1 MRRRRFLGA
10 TFLGLAGAALP
21 AVGGWGSPE
30 GSVIRTGEPMAVQR
44 DGERIRLFLCG
55 DVMTGRGIDQIL
67 PHPSDPEIHESY
79 LSSAVQYIEVGERA
93 NGPIPRDVDYTYVWG
108 DALSR
113 LADAEPDLR
122 IVNLETAVTT
132 SDDYWP
138 GKGIHYRM
146 HPANLPVLAAAG
158 IDCCTLANN
167 HVLDWGYRGL
177 RETVEVLRKNGI
189 RTAGAGADLDEAAA
203 PAVLDREGGRRVL
216 VFSLGHTSS
225 GIDESWQAGPGR
237 QGVWWLDELS
247 SASID
252 MIGRRVQAARRPGDT
267 VLASLHWGGNWGY
280 GITRRTRDFAHDLLD
295 HAGVDLVHGH
305 SSHHPLG
312 IEVYRDKL
320 ILYGCGDFINDY
332 EGIRGNERYRDDLRV
347 MYLPDLDPSTGRL
360 LALEMVVL
368 QSHRFGL
375 RTASAGDVKWLAGE
389 LNRESLK
396 LGNAAVA
403 VSDSGLSLRWD

>member
-1 MRRRRFLGA
+1 MHRRQFLGA
-10 TFLGLAGAALP
+10 TLGGLAGLAFN
-21 AVGGWGSPE
+21 VGSSGREASP
-30 GSVIRTGEPMAVQR
+30 GESDAGRAMTER
-44 DGERIRLFLCG
+44 DREERLRLFLCG

-67 PHPSDPEIHESY
+67 PHPSHPEIHESY

-93 NGPIPRDVDYTYVWG
+93 SGPIPRGVDYTYVWG
-108 DALSR
+108 EALAR
-113 LADAEPDLR
+113 LADAGPDLR

-132 SDDYWP
+132 SGDHWP

-158 IDCCTLANN
+158 IDCCVLANN

-177 RETVEVLRKNGI
+177 RETVEMLHGSGI

-203 PAVLDREGGRRVL
+203 PAVLEWGEGRRLL

-252 MIGRRVQAARRPGDT
+252 RIARRAQAARRPGDI

-280 GITRRTRDFAHDLLD
+280 GITRRTREFAHDLLD

-332 EGIRGNERYRDDLRV
+332 EGIRGNEQYRDDLRV
-347 MYLPDLDPSTGRL
+347 MYLPDLEASTGRL
-360 LALEMVVL
+360 LALEMAVF
-368 QSHRFGL
+368 QSYRFRL
-375 RTASAGDVKWLAGE
+375 RDASAEDVKWLAGE
-389 LNRESLK
+389 MNRESQR
-396 LGNAAVA
+396 LGGAAIA
-403 VSDSGLSLRWD
+403 VSDRGLVLRWD

>member
-1 MRRRRFLGA
+1 MHRRRFLGA
-10 TFLGLAGAALP
+10 TALGIAGAAL
-21 AVGGWGSPE
+21 AAGGGQRSP
-30 GSVIRTGEPMAVQR
+30 GGGVIESDRSTT
-44 DGERIRLFLCG
+44 ERIDGTSLRLFLCG

-67 PHPSDPEIHESY
+67 PHPSHPEIHESY

-93 NGPIPRDVDYTYVWG
+93 SGPIPRGVDYTYVWG
-108 DALSR
+108 EALVR
-113 LADAEPDLR
+113 LADAGPDLR

-132 SDDYWP
+132 SGDYWP

-158 IDCCTLANN
+158 IDCCVLANN

-177 RETVEVLRKNGI
+177 RETVEVLHGSGI

-203 PAVLDREGGRRVL
+203 PAVLEWGEGRRLL

-252 MIGRRVQAARRPGDT
+252 RIGRRVQAARRPGDI

-280 GITRRTRDFAHDLLD
+280 GIARRTREFAHDLLD

-347 MYLPDLDPSTGRL
+347 MYLPDLEASTGRL
-360 LALEMVVL
+360 LALEMAVF
-368 QSHRFGL
+368 QSYRFRL
-375 RTASAGDVKWLAGE
+375 RDASAEDLRWLAGE
-389 LNRESLK
+389 LNRESQR
-396 LGNAAVA
+396 LGGAAIA
-403 VSDSGLSLRWD
+403 VSDRGLVLRWD

>member
-1 MRRRRFLGA
+1 
-10 TFLGLAGAALP
+10 
-21 AVGGWGSPE
+21 
-30 GSVIRTGEPMAVQR
+30 VIESDRSTT
-44 DGERIRLFLCG
+44 ERIDGTSLRLFLCG

-67 PHPSDPEIHESY
+67 PHPSLPEIHEAY
-79 LSSAVQYIEVGERA
+79 LTSAAQYIEVGERVS
-93 NGPIPRDVDYTYVWG
+93 GPIPRGVDYAYVWG
-108 DALSR
+108 EALPR
-113 LADAEPDLR
+113 LEAAAPDLR

-158 IDCCTLANN
+158 IDCCALANN

-177 RETVEVLRKNGI
+177 QETVGALHGKGI
-189 RTAGAGADLDEAAA
+189 RTAGAGTDLDAAAA
-203 PAVLDREGGRRVL
+203 PAVLVYGAGRRLL

-237 QGVWWLDELS
+237 QGVWWLDKLS

-252 MIGRRVQAARRPGDT
+252 MIGRRVQAARRPGDI

-280 GITRRTRDFAHDLLD
+280 GITRRTREFARDLLD

-347 MYLPDLDPSTGRL
+347 MYLPDLEASTGRL
-360 LALEMVVL
+360 LALEMAVF
-368 QSHRFGL
+368 QSYRFRL
-375 RTASAGDVKWLAGE
+375 RDASAEDLRWLAGE
-389 LNRESLK
+389 LNRESQR
-396 LGNAAVA
+396 LGGAAIA
-403 VSDSGLSLRWD
+403 VSDRGLVLRWD

>member
-1 MRRRRFLGA
+1 MHRRQFLGA
-10 TFLGLAGAALP
+10 TLGGLAGLAFN
-21 AVGGWGSPE
+21 VGSSGREASP
-30 GSVIRTGEPMAVQR
+30 GESDAGRAMTER
-44 DGERIRLFLCG
+44 DREERLRLFLCG

-67 PHPSDPEIHESY
+67 PHPSHPEIHESY

-93 NGPIPRDVDYTYVWG
+93 SGPIPRGVDYTYVWG
-108 DALSR
+108 EALAR
-113 LADAEPDLR
+113 LADAGPDLR

-132 SDDYWP
+132 SGDHWP

-158 IDCCTLANN
+158 IDCCVLANN

-177 RETVEVLRKNGI
+177 RETVQVLHGSGI

-203 PAVLDREGGRRVL
+203 PAVLEWGEGRRLL

-252 MIGRRVQAARRPGDT
+252 RIARRAQAARRPGDI

-280 GITRRTRDFAHDLLD
+280 GITRRTREFAHDLLD

-332 EGIRGNERYRDDLRV
+332 EGIRGNEQYRDDLRV
-347 MYLPDLDPSTGRL
+347 MYLPDLEASTGRL
-360 LALEMVVL
+360 LALEMAVF
-368 QSHRFGL
+368 QSYRFRL
-375 RTASAGDVKWLAGE
+375 RDASAEDVKWLAGE
-389 LNRESLK
+389 MNRESQR
-396 LGNAAVA
+396 LGGAAIA
-403 VSDSGLSLRWD
+403 VSDRGLVLRWD

>member
-10 TFLGLAGAALP
+10 AALGIAGAAL
-21 AVGGWGSPE
+21 AASGGQHSP
-30 GSVIRTGEPMAVQR
+30 GGGVIESDRLTKERT
-44 DGERIRLFLCG
+44 DGERLRLFLCG

-67 PHPSDPEIHESY
+67 PHPSLPEIHEAY
-79 LSSAVQYIEVGERA
+79 LTSAEQYIEVGERA
-93 NGPIPRDVDYTYVWG
+93 SGPIPRGVDYAYVWG
-108 DALSR
+108 EALSR
-113 LADAEPDLR
+113 LEAAAPDLR

-158 IDCCTLANN
+158 IDCCALANN
-167 HVLDWGYRGL
+167 HVLDWGHRGL
-177 RETVEVLRKNGI
+177 QETLEALHENGI
-189 RTAGAGADLDEAAA
+189 RTAGAGADLDAAAA
-203 PAVLDREGGRRVL
+203 PAVLGYGAGRRLL
-216 VFSLGHTSS
+216 VFSVGHTSS
-225 GIDESWQAGPGR
+225 GIDEAWQAGPGR

-247 SASID
+247 PAGID
-252 MIGRRVQAARRPGDT
+252 AVARRVHAARRPGDI
-267 VLASLHWGGNWGY
+267 VLVSLHWGGNWGY
-280 GITRRTRDFAHDLLD
+280 GIARRTRDFAHDLLD
-295 HAGVDLVHGH
+295 HAEVDLVHGH

-332 EGIRGNERYRDDLRV
+332 EGIRGNEHYRDDLRI

-360 LALEMVVL
+360 LALEMAVF
-368 QSHRFGL
+368 QSHRFRL
-375 RTASAGDVKWLAGE
+375 RTASAGDVSWLAGE

-396 LGNAAVA
+396 LGSAAVA
-403 VSDSGLSLRWD
+403 TNDRGLSLRWD